1 MQIYISQRQNNY
13 MQQSLQHFQHTIW
26 GTFLSRKIN
35 QSVIIHESGKVI
47 AEIKLSKVSDKTVKL
62 TFDAD
67 ESISIDRAEKLNGD
81 LTTDETDLP

>member
-1 MQIYISQRQNNY
+1 MQKVDTTYRTAND
-13 MQQSLQHFQHTIW
+13 MTRLV
-26 GTFLSRKIN
+26 LSRKIN

-81 LTTDETDLP
+81 LTNDETDLP

>member
-1 MQIYISQRQNNY
+1 MQKVDTTYRTAND
-13 MQQSLQHFQHTIW
+13 MTRLV
-26 GTFLSRKIN
+26 LSRKIN

-81 LTTDETDLP
+81 LTTNETNLP

>member
-1 MQIYISQRQNNY
+1 MQKVDTTYRTAND
-13 MQQSLQHFQHTIW
+13 MTRLV
-26 GTFLSRKIN
+26 LSRKIN

-81 LTTDETDLP
+81 LTTDATDLP

>member
-1 MQIYISQRQNNY
+1 MRKVDTTYRTAND
-13 MQQSLQHFQHTIW
+13 MTRLV
-26 GTFLSRKIN
+26 LSRKIN

-81 LTTDETDLP
+81 LTTNETNFP

>member
-1 MQIYISQRQNNY
+1 MQKVDTTYRTAND
-13 MQQSLQHFQHTIW
+13 MTRLV
-26 GTFLSRKIN
+26 LSRKIN

-81 LTTDETDLP
+81 LTTNETDLP

>member
-1 MQIYISQRQNNY
+1 MKYHSMRKVDTTYRTAND
-13 MQQSLQHFQHTIW
+13 MTRLV
-26 GTFLSRKIN
+26 LSRKIN

-81 LTTDETDLP
+81 LTTNETNFP

>member
-1 MQIYISQRQNNY
+1 MQKVDTTYRTANDMTRLDI
-13 MQQSLQHFQHTIW
+13 
-26 GTFLSRKIN
+26 SRKIN

>member
-1 MQIYISQRQNNY
+1 MQKVDTTYRTAND
-13 MQQSLQHFQHTIW
+13 MTRLV
-26 GTFLSRKIN
+26 LSRKIN

-81 LTTDETDLP
+81 LTTNETDFP

>member
-1 MQIYISQRQNNY
+1 MKYHSKQKVDTTYRTAND
-13 MQQSLQHFQHTIW
+13 MTRLV
-26 GTFLSRKIN
+26 LSRKIN

-81 LTTDETDLP
+81 LNTDETDLP

>member
-1 MQIYISQRQNNY
+1 MLKADTTYRTAND
-13 MQQSLQHFQHTIW
+13 MTRLV
-26 GTFLSRKIN
+26 LSRKIN

-81 LTTDETDLP
+81 LTTDETDFP

>member
-1 MQIYISQRQNNY
+1 MQKVDTTYRTAND
-13 MQQSLQHFQHTIW
+13 MTRLV
-26 GTFLSRKIN
+26 LSRKIN

-81 LTTDETDLP
+81 LTTNETNFP

>member
-1 MQIYISQRQNNY
+1 MLKADTTYRTAND
-13 MQQSLQHFQHTIW
+13 MTRLV
-26 GTFLSRKIN
+26 LSRKIN

-81 LTTDETDLP
+81 LTTNETNFP

>member
-1 MQIYISQRQNNY
+1 MQKVDTTYRTAND
-13 MQQSLQHFQHTIW
+13 MTRLV
-26 GTFLSRKIN
+26 LSRKIN

>member
-1 MQIYISQRQNNY
+1 VDTTYRTANDMTR
-13 MQQSLQHFQHTIW
+13 LV
-26 GTFLSRKIN
+26 LSRKIN

-81 LTTDETDLP
+81 LNTDETDLP

>member
-1 MQIYISQRQNNY
+1 MQKVDTTYRTAND
-13 MQQSLQHFQHTIW
+13 MTRLV
-26 GTFLSRKIN
+26 LSRKIN

-81 LTTDETDLP
+81 LNTDETDLP

>member
-1 MQIYISQRQNNY
+1 MRKVDTTYRTAND
-13 MQQSLQHFQHTIW
+13 MTRLV
-26 GTFLSRKIN
+26 LSRKIN

-81 LTTDETDLP
+81 LTTNETDLP

>member
-1 MQIYISQRQNNY
+1 MQKVDTPYRTAND
-13 MQQSLQHFQHTIW
+13 MTRLV
-26 GTFLSRKIN
+26 LSRKIN

>member
-1 MQIYISQRQNNY
+1 MQKVDTTYRTAND
-13 MQQSLQHFQHTIW
+13 MTRLV
-26 GTFLSRKIN
+26 LSRKIN

-67 ESISIDRAEKLNGD
+67 ESICIDRAEKLNGD

>member
-1 MQIYISQRQNNY
+1 MLKADTTYRTAND
-13 MQQSLQHFQHTIW
+13 MTRLV
-26 GTFLSRKIN
+26 LSRKIN

-47 AEIKLSKVSDKTVKL
+47 AEIKLSKISDKTVKL

-81 LTTDETDLP
+81 LTTNETNFP

>member
-1 MQIYISQRQNNY
+1 MQKVDTTYRTAND
-13 MQQSLQHFQHTIW
+13 MTRLV
-26 GTFLSRKIN
+26 LSRKIN

-81 LTTDETDLP
+81 LNTNETDLP

>member
-1 MQIYISQRQNNY
+1 MQKVDTTYRTAND
-13 MQQSLQHFQHTIW
+13 MTRLV
-26 GTFLSRKIN
+26 LSRKIN

-67 ESISIDRAEKLNGD
+67 ESISIDRAEKLKGD

>member
-1 MQIYISQRQNNY
+1 MQKVDTTNRTVNDMTRLVI
-13 MQQSLQHFQHTIW
+13 
-26 GTFLSRKIN
+26 SRKIN

-81 LTTDETDLP
+81 LNTNETDLP